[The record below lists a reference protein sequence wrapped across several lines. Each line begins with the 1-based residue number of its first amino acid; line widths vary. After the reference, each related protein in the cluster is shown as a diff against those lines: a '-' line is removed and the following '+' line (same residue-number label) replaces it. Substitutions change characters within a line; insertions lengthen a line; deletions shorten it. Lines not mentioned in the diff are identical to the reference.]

1 MSYNNALEKKR
12 FQKEW
17 QKIRVEYEAAG
28 MDEDSIQKMYD
39 FDWKYHLS
47 NRRYREH
54 TQPLNEKAL
63 EDEDDGMSPLLEKFA
78 ECISCSMDFAEG
90 DLGFWRVEEI
100 EDGRLAARLKALPTA
115 SLELMIL
122 FAVDGYTQTEIAR
135 LQHTTRQNICN
146 KISRIK
152 KILR

>member
-1 MSYNNALEKKR
+1 
-12 FQKEW
+12 
-17 QKIRVEYEAAG
+17 
-28 MDEDSIQKMYD
+28 
-39 FDWKYHLS
+39 
-47 NRRYREH
+47 
-54 TQPLNEKAL
+54 
-63 EDEDDGMSPLLEKFA
+63 
-78 ECISCSMDFAEG
+78 MDFAEG

-100 EDGRLAARLKALPTA
+100 EDGRLAARLKALPIA

>member
-1 MSYNNALEKKR
+1 MSYNNALEKKK

-17 QKIRVEYEAAG
+17 QKIRVEYESAG

-78 ECISCSMDFAEG
+78 ECVSCSMDFAEG

-100 EDGRLAARLKALPTA
+100 EDGRLAARLKALPIA

-152 KILR
+152 KTLR